1 MPSPSG
7 PTAML
12 VLDVNDIELTLSR
25 DGAVLYAEPGA
36 AVVSPEGV
44 VFGHRAVAQSRLQP
58 RLSHNEFWHR
68 LNADAV
74 APAGPGVA
82 NQADLVYL
90 QLGAMRTAA
99 NLRREADL
107 IVATPSATS
116 EGQLALLL
124 GIAGEAGF
132 QVRAIVDAAVAAASA
147 YAPAGAVKVVDV
159 TLHRAVVTE
168 LETASSAGAAT
179 MRRAGVREVAAAGF
193 AKLLEGWVDAVAD
206 RFVEA
211 TRFDPLRLAATEQQV
226 LDQVL
231 AAVAADQAT
240 AAIEATHDGGS
251 QQVEVHSSVFA
262 GKSAQRYDL
271 LLDAVGGPAT
281 VALTHHANQLPGL
294 AVRLA
299 EVGHHVVTLPS
310 GAAATAIAAQSA
322 AIPLATPGASVQLV
336 TELPARGGAP
346 VEQPVRAVATH
357 LLCGHLAV
365 PIAALADASEHP
377 ACLDAAPLF
386 RLRQDDDGLA
396 VLASGAATVSV
407 NGERLARPR
416 LVAAG
421 DEVRAGEHR
430 FVLIAV
436 ADAGG

>member
-1 MPSPSG
+1 
-7 PTAML
+7 ML

-44 VFGHRAVAQSRLQP
+44 VFGQRAVAQSRLQP

-90 QLGAMRTAA
+90 QLSAMRTAA
-99 NLRREADL
+99 KLRREADL

-132 QVRAIVDAAVAAASA
+132 QVRAIVDGAVAAASA

-159 TLHRAVVTE
+159 TLHRAVVTD
-168 LETASSAGAAT
+168 LEAAPSAGGASL
-179 MRRAGVREVAAAGF
+179 MRRVGVREVAAAGF

-211 TRFDPLRLAATEQQV
+211 TRFDPLRLATTEQQV

-231 AAVAADQAT
+231 AAVGADRA

-271 LLDAVGGPAT
+271 LLDAVGGTGT
-281 VALTHHANQLPGL
+281 VALTHRANQLPGF

-346 VEQPVRAVATH
+346 VEQPERTVATH
-357 LLCGHLAV
+357 LLCGHVAV

-377 ACLDAAPLF
+377 ACPDAAPLF
-386 RLRQDDDGLA
+386 RLRQEDGGLT
-396 VLASGAATVSV
+396 VQASGAGPVSV

-421 DEVRAGEHR
+421 DEVRAGER
-430 FVLIAV
+430 SFVLIAV
-436 ADAGG
+436 AAAGG

>member
-1 MPSPSG
+1 
-7 PTAML
+7 ML
-12 VLDVNDIELTLSR
+12 VLDINDIELTLSR

-44 VFGHRAVAQSRLQP
+44 VFGQRAVAQSRLQP

-90 QLGAMRTAA
+90 QLAAMRTAA
-99 NLRREADL
+99 KLRREADL
-107 IVATPSATS
+107 IVAAPSATS

-132 QVRAIVDAAVAAASA
+132 HVRAIVDGALAAASA

-159 TLHRAVVTE
+159 TLHRAVVTD
-168 LETASSAGAAT
+168 LEAAPSAGGASL
-179 MRRAGVREVAAAGF
+179 MRRVGVREVAAAGF

-231 AAVAADQAT
+231 AAVAGDQAT

-281 VALTHHANQLPGL
+281 VALTHRANQLPGL
-294 AVRLA
+294 ATRLA
-299 EVGHHVVTLPS
+299 EVGHHVVALPS

-322 AIPLATPGASVQLV
+322 AMPLATPGGSVQLV

-346 VEQPVRAVATH
+346 VEQPERTVATH
-357 LLCGHLAV
+357 LLCGHVAV

-377 ACLDAAPLF
+377 ACPDAAPLF
-386 RLRQDDDGLA
+386 RLRQGDDGLT
-396 VLASGAATVSV
+396 VQASGTGPVSV
-407 NGERLARPR
+407 NGERLAYPR

-421 DEVRAGEHR
+421 DEVRAGER
-430 FVLIAV
+430 DFVLIAV
-436 ADAGG
+436 AHAG